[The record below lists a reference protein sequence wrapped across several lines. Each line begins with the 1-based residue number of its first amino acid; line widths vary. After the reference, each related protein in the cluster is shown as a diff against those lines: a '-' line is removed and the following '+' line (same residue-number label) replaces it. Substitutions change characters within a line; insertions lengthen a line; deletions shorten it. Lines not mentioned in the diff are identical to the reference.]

1 MADVKDPSDL
11 QRRNRIIVQEQL
23 EQAYVAVDVLI
34 RKSYS
39 RHDMEATSLLRDLR
53 GNINSLLPEIRSS
66 GLDTFHRKKG
76 TLDDLYCAEDSFI
89 SSSEKFN
96 EAVNSSAE
104 LEKEIDV
111 LSLQQLLTTLQ
122 RNFRERIPV
131 SNDIIREFKVK
142 SGIDVFTEPFK
153 ETSSTL
159 GAFGIRK
166 TGEID
171 RNSVS
176 SASSTAGAFGIRREG
191 SNGKSP
197 SGLSMG
203 IHMGSSASMMIEPD
217 GRELTP
223 HLLADLYNYFNIL
236 EQKYSVN
243 HPEIS
248 ATDVYIGDRKWDF
261 EKGDRYLKGNIYD
274 NLFSRTLIFY
284 TVFKPFDDLKQI
296 TECVQK
302 EADKVPSGQYLSLCL
317 IGVEWPEDM
326 MEWTASFFHLRM
338 SLFIYDIGT
347 GTFCFN
353 KDLKLS
359 NRFAF
364 WHNMDK
370 ETPKLYDRLLLL
382 LKEAGSISIA
392 EAAKQLELEEKST
405 AEYFKKLLKN
415 GVLVDVGVGEH
426 RYALVRS
433 VSKEE

>member
-1 MADVKDPSDL
+1 MTGIEDPSDL
-11 QRRNRIIVQEQL
+11 QRENRKIVQGHL
-23 EQAYVAVDVLI
+23 EQAYAAMDVLI

-39 RHDMEATSLLRDLR
+39 RHDMEAISLLRDLR
-53 GNINSLLPEIRSS
+53 GNINNLLPEIRSS

-89 SSSEKFN
+89 SSSEKFYQ
-96 EAVNSSAE
+96 AVSSSAE

-111 LSLQQLLTTLQ
+111 LALQQLLTALQ
-122 RNFRERIPV
+122 RNFRERIDV
-131 SNDIIREFKVK
+131 SDDIVKEFKVR
-142 SGIDVFTEPFK
+142 SGIDFFTGLVK

-166 TGEID
+166 AGETSQ
-171 RNSVS
+171 NSVS
-176 SASSTAGAFGIRREG
+176 QASSGAFGIRREE
-191 SNGKSP
+191 SNGKCP
-197 SGLSMG
+197 SGQSMG
-203 IHMGSSASMMIEPD
+203 THMGSSASMMIEPD

-223 HLLADLYNYFNIL
+223 HLLADLYNYFNLL

-261 EKGDRYLKGNIYD
+261 EKGDRYLRGNIYD

-370 ETPKLYDRLLLL
+370 ETPNLYDRLLLL
-382 LKEAGSISIA
+382 LQEAGSISIA

-405 AEYFKKLLKN
+405 AEYFKKLLKK
-415 GVLVDVGVGEH
+415 GVLVDVGFGEH